1 MPENSDLPITYQH
14 VPRFQPGSRESID
27 YLDEHGYVVIASALT
42 NDEAATAVSKL
53 WDYLEALGTGINR
66 NDPNTWDNERW
77 PTAVHGGILPG
88 HGIGQCDAQWYIRD
102 VPNVRQSFAAVW
114 DTEELLVSFDGVS
127 LWRPWSFNPEW
138 KTGLGGS
145 WLHIDQH
152 PLGRPGKQCVQGLV
166 NLLPTT
172 PNTGGNVVIPGSHM
186 MHDQISE
193 LYTERLA
200 RIPAQ
205 IDHFRFPNNDPLLAD
220 SNPITCHMEA
230 GDLLLWD
237 SRTIHCSSPPTNTD
251 AVAPDKNAL
260 IRAISLIC
268 MMPRSKSNEDVI
280 LRRKAA
286 VSKLTST
293 TNWSDVWVNADKF
306 PEVSAPG
313 VKEKYTLPPVPELNA
328 AQLKMVGWTDEE
340 LAAR

>member
-27 YLDEHGYVVIASALT
+27 YLDEHGYVVIANALT

-172 PNTGGNVVIPGSHM
+172 SDTTGCTSLDTSLSLVSDENFGSGT
-186 MHDQISE
+186 
-193 LYTERLA
+193 L
-200 RIPAQ
+200 
-205 IDHFRFPNNDPLLAD
+205 ID
-220 SNPITCHMEA
+220 
-230 GDLLLWD
+230 
-237 SRTIHCSSPPTNTD
+237 RTQVKPSLISSPDVSTL
-251 AVAPDKNAL
+251 AFF
-260 IRAISLIC
+260 AISLLSIYALIVLV
-268 MMPRSKSNEDVI
+268 MAAFKPVRWVPPSLWGI
-280 LRRKAA
+280 LFVKQRVFSAYE
-286 VSKLTST
+286 SFHCILTSIVMP
-293 TNWSDVWVNADKF
+293 SF
-306 PEVSAPG
+306 SVSA
-313 VKEKYTLPPVPELNA
+313 
-328 AQLKMVGWTDEE
+328 
-340 LAAR
+340 

>member
-1 MPENSDLPITYQH
+1 MNKRHLSCGQLFVCPAYHLQLSGIQLRNRRERIFFLY
-14 VPRFQPGSRESID
+14 SRRGN
-27 YLDEHGYVVIASALT
+27 LR
-42 NDEAATAVSKL
+42 KF
-53 WDYLEALGTGINR
+53 GTGINR

-172 PNTGGNVVIPGSHM
+172 PNTGGNVVIPG
-186 MHDQISE
+186 
-193 LYTERLA
+193 
-200 RIPAQ
+200 
-205 IDHFRFPNNDPLLAD
+205 
-220 SNPITCHMEA
+220 
-230 GDLLLWD
+230 
-237 SRTIHCSSPPTNTD
+237 
-251 AVAPDKNAL
+251 
-260 IRAISLIC
+260 
-268 MMPRSKSNEDVI
+268 
-280 LRRKAA
+280 
-286 VSKLTST
+286 
-293 TNWSDVWVNADKF
+293 
-306 PEVSAPG
+306 
-313 VKEKYTLPPVPELNA
+313 
-328 AQLKMVGWTDEE
+328 
-340 LAAR
+340 